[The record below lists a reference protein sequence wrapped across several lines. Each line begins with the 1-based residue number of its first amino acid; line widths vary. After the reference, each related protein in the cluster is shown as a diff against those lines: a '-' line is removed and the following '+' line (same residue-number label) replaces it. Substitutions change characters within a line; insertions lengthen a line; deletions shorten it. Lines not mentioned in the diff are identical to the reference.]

1 MDHFCYAVMKHHVL
15 VNITS
20 PLLRIDLV
28 CYSGVNL

>member
-15 VNITS
+15 ANITS
-20 PLLRIDLV
+20 PPLPIDLV